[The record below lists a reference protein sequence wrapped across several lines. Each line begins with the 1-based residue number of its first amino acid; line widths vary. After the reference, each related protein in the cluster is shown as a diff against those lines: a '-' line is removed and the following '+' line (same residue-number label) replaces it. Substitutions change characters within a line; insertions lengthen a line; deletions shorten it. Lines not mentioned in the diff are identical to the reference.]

1 MEVVLRTNLKS
12 KQLLILLQRIFS
24 HPILLI
30 SQAAIFL
37 FRFHFDLLNR
47 SKLFKIRNEKKI
59 NSWCLETSEQT
70 VATGCA
76 GDNFTS
82 WIAGYKS
89 WQYTELMEN
98 YAQSLSSKNIF
109 WLNLRFRLTLNKKKK
124 VTSVGL
130 QEGAFKCYV
139 TNFHWFFP
147 PIRFCWKF
155 ALTGKQSK

>member
-109 WLNLRFRLTLNKKKK
+109 WLNLRFRLTLNKKKRWHQLDCK
-124 VTSVGL
+124 KGHLSAMSQIFTD
-130 QEGAFKCYV
+130 
-139 TNFHWFFP
+139 FFP
-147 PIRFCWKF
+147 PFGF
-155 ALTGKQSK
+155 VENSH